1 MNTFRLT
8 VNDPELAEPVTW
20 SEVRQILR
28 DALLEFH
35 EKREDVTAYVE
46 DRYSSHDESFDLRK
60 IASVERRNKVV
71 PMIRRAIDNTRGFDE
86 EMDPVGFANDISA
99 IRMQMLCNAECDV
112 LSPAATLDYQEAMIH
127 LEMARLSLMK
137 AGMAQKLP
145 V

>member
-1 MNTFRLT
+1 
-8 VNDPELAEPVTW
+8 VTW

-35 EKREDVTAYVE
+35 EKREDVTSYVQS
-46 DRYSSHDESFDLRK
+46 RYGTHHESFKLTK
-60 IASVERRNKVV
+60 MHSVERRNKVA

-86 EMDPVGFANDISA
+86 EMDPDGFANDINA
-99 IRMQMLCNAECDV
+99 VRMQMLCNAECDV

-127 LEMARLSLMK
+127 LEMARLSLMR